1 MSESKETLALAK
13 INYLLIAA
21 GTLVVV
27 IGFALMSG
35 GGSEDPS
42 VFSDGIF
49 NFRRLSLAP
58 IVVLI
63 GYIVVMFGIMKKPTD

>member
-21 GTLVVV
+21 GTLVIV

-42 VFSDGIF
+42 IFSDGIF

-63 GYIVVMFGIMKKPTD
+63 GYVVVMFGIMKKPTD